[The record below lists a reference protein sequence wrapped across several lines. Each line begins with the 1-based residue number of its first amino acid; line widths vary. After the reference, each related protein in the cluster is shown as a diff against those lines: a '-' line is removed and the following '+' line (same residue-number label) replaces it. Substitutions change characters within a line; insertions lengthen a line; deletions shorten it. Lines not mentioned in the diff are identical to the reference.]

1 MCIQNQSSLKEI
13 MLEKLE
19 GFFWKLFFHA
29 PIPLLFLALQVGN
42 PG

>member
-1 MCIQNQSSLKEI
+1 MH
-13 MLEKLE
+13 EKLE

-29 PIPLLFLALQVGN
+29 PIPLLFLTLQVGN